1 VVVRAEQLGDLPAKA
16 AHRRV
21 IVLTLAARVMV
32 IRWVMAIGIVV
43 GGVVSVIAHVRVQS
57 AIGVNC
63 GRTL

>member
-1 VVVRAEQLGDLPAKA
+1 
-16 AHRRV
+16 V

-32 IRWVMAIGIVV
+32 IRWVMALGIVV

-63 GRTL
+63 RRTL

>member
-1 VVVRAEQLGDLPAKA
+1 VRAEQLGDLPANA

-32 IRWVMAIGIVV
+32 IRWVMALGIVV